1 MKKSLFEALQ
11 TTTWGNIEP
20 SYVAVESFN
29 EVSKE
34 ISKMCMPVGGILKI
48 EFDVCSIKYILEK
61 NEDNVDITISTD
73 VNTPKEGFLKPLT
86 EEKSVKEF
94 LGGDISGCKFRLNN
108 DDVLM
113 LEQYKETI
121 NLDYLGLLFEKLD
134 ILSRYNYQTSLIGTA
149 VVSKTIDL
157 MNFMSELHNIIG
169 DEDFKLFVEI
179 VIDHLENSV
188 NDDGFM
194 NSVGSLNCRA
204 RQGMTIQLKISGAES
219 NNCVRMV
226 ITAEIT
232 ERRTMEYKDSYN
244 KSEVNAIIGV
254 LERRINNESK

>member
-11 TTTWGNIEP
+11 TVTWSNIEP

-48 EFDVCSIKYILEK
+48 EFDVCNIKYILEK
-61 NEDNVDITISTD
+61 NGDNVDITISTD

-134 ILSRYNYQTSLIGTA
+134 ILSRYNYQTSLIGTS

-157 MNFMSELHNIIG
+157 MNFMSELHEITG
-169 DEDFKLFVEI
+169 DKDFISFVKI
-179 VIDHLENSV
+179 VIDILTKSV
-188 NDDGFM
+188 KLDRFM
-194 NSVGSLNCRA
+194 SSVGSWNCKA
-204 RQGMTIQLKISGAES
+204 RQGMTVKVVVSGIES

-226 ITAEIT
+226 ITAEIAD
-232 ERRTMEYKDSYN
+232 RRTMEYKDSYN

>member
-11 TTTWGNIEP
+11 TATWSNIEP

-48 EFDVCSIKYILEK
+48 EFDVCNIKYILEK

-157 MNFMSELHNIIG
+157 MNFMSELYNIIG